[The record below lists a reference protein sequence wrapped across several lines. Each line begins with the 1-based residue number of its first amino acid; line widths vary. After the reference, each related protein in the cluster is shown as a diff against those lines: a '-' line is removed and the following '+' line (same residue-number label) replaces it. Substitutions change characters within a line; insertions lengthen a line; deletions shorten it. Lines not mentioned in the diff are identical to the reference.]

1 MSWAECGRTI
11 SVGQTF
17 GRARQT
23 SKVPTACLWGVPFSN
38 KGPIHTRPYFVFV
51 SWIDWPIH
59 ETKTKY
65 CLVRIGPK
73 SHFFSC
79 VVMLLASLQLFI
91 ICFTQTTSH
100 APERAMKDSEEDI
113 LGEVMAE
120 LDDITFFLA
129 ACYRGRADLSYL
141 CLQSRKASVYHA
153 PQVQRSVHSTL
164 ESAFCGAELQS
175 TLYPTEPGI
184 TQGQGEPA
192 EPMVAIAV
200 KVSMDADTNVKVRQG
215 VGGATSCHFPDLNG
229 AWLIVGS
236 LKKG

>member
-1 MSWAECGRTI
+1 M
-11 SVGQTF
+11 
-17 GRARQT
+17 
-23 SKVPTACLWGVPFSN
+23 
-38 KGPIHTRPYFVFV
+38 
-51 SWIDWPIH
+51 
-59 ETKTKY
+59 
-65 CLVRIGPK
+65 
-73 SHFFSC
+73 
-79 VVMLLASLQLFI
+79 MLLASLQLYI
-91 ICFTQTTSH
+91 ICFTQNTSH
-100 APERAMKDSEEDI
+100 APERATKDSEEDI

-141 CLQSRKASVYHA
+141 CLQSRKASVHHA

-200 KVSMDADTNVKVRQG
+200 KVSMDTDTNVKVRQG
-215 VGGATSCHFPDLNG
+215 VGGAVRFRSDASRIIHQSETTFYIL
-229 AWLIVGS
+229 GS
-236 LKKG
+236 KAVC